1 MPISASV
8 RSRGTRTGTAVA
20 AALTVAGLT
29 LAGAPA
35 AHAAPGDSGD
45 LSVQS
50 AGQQRGNNRDGAP
63 VCAFKLVAANFETLP
78 AVPFTITAQPPTV
91 PPGDT
96 LVGTLALS
104 QGRAISQEY
113 LLPDGTYQLQWVVP
127 VGLKQK
133 TFTIDCERQ
142 DRNQGRQG
150 NQNGQEG
157 QGGQN
162 GQNGQSSQG
171 GQGSQSGQS
180 SQGSQNGQSS
190 QGGQSGQSGQSSQS
204 GQSGQGSQNGQ
215 SSESGSEGSSWSGE
229 DKGSRPSGAV
239 PAGGGGVPTMET
251 VSAES
256 GSGFGT
262 GTALAASAAGV
273 AGLILVRR
281 SARRRASG
289 AA

>member
-162 GQNGQSSQG
+162 GQNGQG
-171 GQGSQSGQS
+171 GQNG
-180 SQGSQNGQSS
+180 QNGQSS
-190 QGGQSGQSGQSSQS
+190 QGGQSSQS

>member
-20 AALTVAGLT
+20 AALAVAGLT
-29 LAGAPA
+29 LAAAPA
-35 AHAAPGDSGD
+35 AYAAPGDSGD

-78 AVPFTITAQPPTV
+78 AVPFTVTAQPPTV

-150 NQNGQEG
+150 SQGSQGNQAGEGGQEG
-157 QGGQN
+157 QSGQD
-162 GQNGQSSQG
+162 GQG

-180 SQGSQNGQSS
+180 G
-190 QGGQSGQSGQSSQS
+190 QGGQGGQGGQASQS
-204 GQSGQGSQNGQ
+204 GQ
-215 SSESGSEGSSWSGE
+215 SGSEGSSWSGE
-229 DKGSRPSGAV
+229 DKGNQPSGAV

-251 VSAES
+251 VSSES

>member
-78 AVPFTITAQPPTV
+78 AVPFTVTAQPPTV

-104 QGRAISQEY
+104 QGRGISQEY

-150 NQNGQEG
+150 NQGNQGGEGGQEG
-157 QGGQN
+157 QGGQ
-162 GQNGQSSQG
+162 
-171 GQGSQSGQS
+171 GSQST
-180 SQGSQNGQSS
+180 
-190 QGGQSGQSGQSSQS
+190 QS
-204 GQSGQGSQNGQ
+204 GQSGQG
-215 SSESGSEGSSWSGE
+215 GSEGSSWSGE
-229 DKGSRPSGAV
+229 DKGNQPSGAV

-251 VSAES
+251 VSSES